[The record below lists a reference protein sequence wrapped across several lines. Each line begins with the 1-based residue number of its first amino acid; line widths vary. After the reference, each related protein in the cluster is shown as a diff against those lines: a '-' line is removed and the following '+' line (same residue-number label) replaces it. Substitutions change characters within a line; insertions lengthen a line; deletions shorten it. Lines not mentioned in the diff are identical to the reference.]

1 VGDHGDALFR
11 ACLTEGG
18 DLNDRK
24 QLVDLASGVTLD
36 VGEVRGAWRMGTV
49 RTKYWRVRRRGAA
62 RYSGVPFYV
71 FDGRWSLAGAQPVEV
86 FGHAIDAGRGE
97 RVT

>member
-1 VGDHGDALFR
+1 VS
-11 ACLTEGG
+11 GG
-18 DLNDRK
+18 WGQCARSTGGL
-24 QLVDLASGVTLD
+24 G
-36 VGEVRGAWRMGTV
+36 GG
-49 RTKYWRVRRRGAA
+49 GAA

-71 FDGRWSLAGAQPVEV
+71 FNGRWSLVGAQPVEV